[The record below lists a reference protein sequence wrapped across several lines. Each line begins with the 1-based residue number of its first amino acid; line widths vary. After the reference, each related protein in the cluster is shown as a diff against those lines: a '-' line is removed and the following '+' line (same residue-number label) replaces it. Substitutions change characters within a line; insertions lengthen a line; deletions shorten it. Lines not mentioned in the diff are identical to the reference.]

1 MSIQEEVKDLL
12 GMILNHP
19 DEIYRLK
26 LSVKLKN
33 GTYFNYRIDKK
44 KEERAQLDSTRRK
57 HALEEKYKKLEEKKK
72 KREEKSGEKPL

>member
-26 LSVKLKN
+26 LSVKLK
-33 GTYFNYRIDKK
+33 I
-44 KEERAQLDSTRRK
+44 
-57 HALEEKYKKLEEKKK
+57 
-72 KREEKSGEKPL
+72 